1 MSAQAHN
8 VSPLSMAASLAPR
21 LLQHLEHI
29 FARVRKAH
37 DKHLWV
43 REFQLALE
51 AEARGAT
58 ASFVEKEV
66 LRLRSPLEARM
77 MWRDVGGAASRDAWE
92 AAVLQVY
99 KDVYRAVFAAPDS
112 VADHFLPGGASA
124 MRHRQPT
131 ASLDEVV
138 DRAVRRSLKGL
149 VVQEGGAA
157 AVQAQSSPLEVVD
170 DDNEPSST
178 SPAPSPS
185 PWMARQLARIE
196 ARRNKR
202 AGMSRPTATCRT

>member
-1 MSAQAHN
+1 
-8 VSPLSMAASLAPR
+8 MAASLVPR

-99 KDVYRAVFAAPDS
+99 RDVYRAVFSAPDA
-112 VADHFLPGGASA
+112 VADHFLPGAS
-124 MRHRQPT
+124 MTRHRRADAPT
-131 ASLDEVV
+131 SSLDEVV

-149 VVQEGGAA
+149 AVVQEGGAA
-157 AVQAQSSPLEVVD
+157 AEEAPSSPLEVVED
-170 DDNEPSST
+170 EPSSRI
-178 SPAPSPS
+178 APSP
-185 PWMARQLARIE
+185 WLARQLARIE

>member
-8 VSPLSMAASLAPR
+8 VSPLSMAASLVPR

-66 LRLRSPLEARM
+66 LRLRSPLEARV

-99 KDVYRAVFAAPDS
+99 RDVYRAVFSAPDA
-112 VADHFLPGGASA
+112 VADHFLPGASP
-124 MRHRQPT
+124 MRSRRRDAPT
-131 ASLDEVV
+131 SLDEVV
-138 DRAVRRSLKGL
+138 DRAVRRSLKGMA
-149 VVQEGGAA
+149 VVQEGGGAAEEEAPEEVRDEPSAA
-157 AVQAQSSPLEVVD
+157 A
-170 DDNEPSST
+170 
-178 SPAPSPS
+178 APSP
-185 PWMARQLARIE
+185 WLARQLARIE

-202 AGMSRPTATCRT
+202 GGMSRPTATCRT